1 MKSAWLLVLA
11 ACYSPHAD
19 TGSPCSPSTS
29 ACPGDQVCVASGSG
43 SFCEP
48 RGTQPPQDAGI
59 DMELADAPIDGSTSF
74 DTDGDGVV
82 DDADNCPLVPNADQ
96 HDEDGDAIGDV
107 CDPCPHL
114 AGSAADS
121 DGDGVGDACDPQP
134 AIAKQ
139 RISFFDPFTSDRS
152 EWMQKD
158 DLSRVGETL
167 RMNAGGYAGAV
178 LAVANAET
186 RVMVAGTIVSVASS
200 VPEHQISIAFGRN
213 GAGDVYHYT
222 EFYDTGGSSGDIAIS
237 RANQGVYSTFT
248 STPYSGVLPT
258 GAWSMQID
266 SSVAAQRIAFAATLG
281 GTARNP
287 LTANTSVLPA
297 SSTMYFYAAG
307 LDVRLDY
314 VIVIETMP

>member
-1 MKSAWLLVLA
+1 MRWLVTLGLA
-11 ACYSPHAD
+11 AGCYNPTVSPGA
-19 TGSPCSPSTS
+19 PCES
-29 ACPGDQVCVASGSG
+29 ACPGDLVCVDHVCRVPGDVPG
-43 SFCEP
+43 I
-48 RGTQPPQDAGI
+48 DAGMV
-59 DMELADAPIDGSTSF
+59 DAAPPADTVDAPPGDS
-74 DTDGDGVV
+74 DGDGTT
-82 DDADNCPLVPNADQ
+82 DDVDNCPADANADQ

-139 RISFFDPFTSDRS
+139 RISFFDPFTSDRP

-287 LTANTSVLPA
+287 LTTNTSVLPA